1 MREIHHRVK
10 NNLQIISSLL
20 NLQSQ
25 YIKDENVLDIFSD
38 SQNRV
43 RSMAIIHE
51 KLYKSNSMSKI
62 DFDEY
67 ISDMVDSLFYN
78 YNVDESRIKLHKYID
93 EIHLNVDTAIP
104 CGLIVNE
111 LITNCLKHAFP
122 GNINGDVNIDLRN
135 IDGKYV
141 LNVKDNG
148 VGFPDNIDYKNTES
162 LGLQLVTSLVNQI
175 EGTIELN
182 HSEGSNFKI
191 IFRQLE
197 YKKRL

>member
-1 MREIHHRVK
+1 
-10 NNLQIISSLL
+10 
-20 NLQSQ
+20 
-25 YIKDENVLDIFSD
+25 
-38 SQNRV
+38 
-43 RSMAIIHE
+43 
-51 KLYKSNSMSKI
+51 
-62 DFDEY
+62 
-67 ISDMVDSLFYN
+67 
-78 YNVDESRIKLHKYID
+78 
-93 EIHLNVDTAIP
+93 
-104 CGLIVNE
+104 
-111 LITNCLKHAFP
+111 
-122 GNINGDVNIDLRN
+122 
-135 IDGKYV
+135 